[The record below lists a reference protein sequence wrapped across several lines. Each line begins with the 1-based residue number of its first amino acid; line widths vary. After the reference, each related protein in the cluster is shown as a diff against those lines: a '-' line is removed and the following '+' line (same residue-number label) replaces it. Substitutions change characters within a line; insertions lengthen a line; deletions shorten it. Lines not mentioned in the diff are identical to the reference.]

1 MSTDSTSKQTIGFQ
15 AEVKQLLQLMIHS
28 LYSNKEIFLR
38 ELISNA
44 ADAAEKLRF
53 QSLSDETLLEGDS
66 ELKIRVAYDKAARTL
81 TVSDNGI
88 GMSRSEVIDNI
99 GTIARSGTR
108 QFFEALT
115 GDAAKDSQLI
125 GQFGVGFYS
134 SFIVADRVTLET
146 RKAGSPSSEG
156 VRWESAGE
164 GEFTIEPI
172 EKPGRGTSV
181 TLHLREGEDEFLDGF
196 RLRQIIKKFSDHIA
210 LPIVMKKEG
219 QDGQKLEEE
228 EVINSASALWV
239 RSKDEISEQDYE
251 EFYKHVAH
259 DFQPPLAHVHS
270 RVEGTNEYT
279 LLLYIPSHA
288 PFDLWDREPQHGVKL
303 YVRRVFIMEDPKLMP
318 RYLRF
323 VRGVIDS
330 DSLPLNVSREILQ
343 ENKALDRI
351 RAGTVKKVLGLLED
365 LARNHP
371 EKFATF
377 WQAFGTVLK
386 EGIIEDSQN
395 RDRIARLLRF
405 ASTSNESE
413 AQNVSLDGYVSR
425 MKDGQEKIYY
435 LVAENPQAAKNS
447 PHLEIFREKDIEVL
461 LLWEPV
467 DEWLVAHLTEFD
479 GRPLQSI
486 AKGELDLG
494 KLSDEGEKKAH
505 ELVEQTF
512 AATIEKIK
520 RVLGDKVAEVKL
532 SQRLK
537 DSPACLVLDAYGL
550 SRRMESILKSSG
562 QPGLPASKPI
572 FEINAKHALVKQ
584 LQDEIDASRFE
595 DMVWLLYDQAILAE
609 GGQLDNPA
617 AFVKRL
623 NQFLQQSL
631 GKD

>member
-66 ELKIRVAYDKAARTL
+66 ELKIRVTYDKAARTL

-88 GMSRSEVIDNI
+88 GMSRAEVIDNI
-99 GTIARSGTR
+99 GTIARSGTK
-108 QFFEALT
+108 QFFESLT

-146 RKAGSPSSEG
+146 RKAGMPPSEG

-164 GEFTIEPI
+164 GEFTIEPV
-172 EKPGRGTSV
+172 EKSGRGTSV

-210 LPIVMKKEG
+210 LPIVMTKEG
-219 QDGQKLEEE
+219 QDGSKLEEE

-351 RAGTVKKVLGLLED
+351 RAGAVKKVLGLLED

-413 AQNVSLDGYVSR
+413 AQNVSLDDYVSG
-425 MKDGQEKIYY
+425 MKEGQEKIYY
-435 LVAENPQAAKNS
+435 LVAENPLAAKNS
-447 PHLEIFREKDIEVL
+447 PHLEIFREKGIEVL

-479 GRPLQSI
+479 GKPLQSV

-505 ELVEQTF
+505 ELVEQAF

-520 RVLGDKVAEVKL
+520 KVLGDKVAEVKL

-562 QPGLPASKPI
+562 QSGLPAGKPI

>member
-146 RKAGSPSSEG
+146 RKAGSPSYEG

-210 LPIVMKKEG
+210 LPIMMKKEG

-413 AQNVSLDGYVSR
+413 AQNVSLDDYISR

>member
-413 AQNVSLDGYVSR
+413 AQNVSLDDYISR

>member
-99 GTIARSGTR
+99 GTIARSGTK

-172 EKPGRGTSV
+172 EKAGRGTSV

-210 LPIVMKKEG
+210 LPIMMKKEG

-413 AQNVSLDGYVSR
+413 AQNVSLDDYVSR

-479 GRPLQSI
+479 GKPLQSI

-520 RVLGDKVAEVKL
+520 KVLGDKVAEVKL